1 MAALVTKEKC
11 GTHLDKTCFCSMTYA
26 AGCYPGPVGPST
38 VMEPYFSWAFYSPIS
53 VYITLL
59 INNHLWTFPL
69 EQNGRFSC
77 VKNMQVF
84 SFIFILQLEGDIGQQ
99 VGLGPV

>member
-11 GTHLDKTCFCSMTYA
+11 GTRLDKTCFCSMTNA
-26 AGCYPGPVGPST
+26 AGYYPGPVGPFP

-59 INNHLWTFPL
+59 INNHFWTFL
-69 EQNGRFSC
+69 LKQNDHFSC

-84 SFIFILQLEGDIGQQ
+84 SFNFILQLEGDNGQQ
-99 VGLGPV
+99 VGLGPA